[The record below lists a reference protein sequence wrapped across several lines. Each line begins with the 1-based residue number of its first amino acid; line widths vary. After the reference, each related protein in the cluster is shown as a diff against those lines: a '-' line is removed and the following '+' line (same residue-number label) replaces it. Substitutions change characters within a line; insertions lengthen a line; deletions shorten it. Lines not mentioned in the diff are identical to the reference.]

1 VDLDAYQL
9 VLLRRPASAPDLP
22 DDRLQELQ
30 RAHVAFYG
38 SMREAGHVVTNGP
51 VHNPPDE
58 TLRGIAIYRAESES
72 DALALARSD
81 PSVRAGRLTVDV
93 MTWWAPRGTLTRPGR
108 AIEIDDP

>member
-9 VLLRRPASAPDLP
+9 VLLRRHASAPDLP